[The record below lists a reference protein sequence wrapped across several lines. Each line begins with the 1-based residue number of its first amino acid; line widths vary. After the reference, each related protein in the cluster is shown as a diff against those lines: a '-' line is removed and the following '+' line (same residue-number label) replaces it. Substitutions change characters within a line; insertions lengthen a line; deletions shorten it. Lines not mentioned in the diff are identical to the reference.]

1 MTPAATSGI
10 RQRVAASASAKGRH
24 ACGQAVEAAIAALDG
39 DAALVLIFP
48 TGDVDPAAAA
58 EEAHVAAGGV
68 CVAGMTGTGAMTADG
83 MIELG
88 CSAIAFSSSF
98 EGGVGASDA
107 DDLRQAGRDAV
118 AKALTGID
126 DAPHAIVLL
135 FVDSEPGD
143 QADVVAG
150 AYAVARGRIP
160 LAGGA
165 AGGRTRTRFADG
177 RALSDGVV
185 AAAIG
190 TSTPVGLGIAH
201 GCVPRGAPSIVT
213 RSEGRNVLQLD
224 GRPAQEVYLEK
235 LGVAGVDVDDNELE
249 ALAMIHPLAQPE
261 LSGAV
266 RPRYVR
272 GRGPNGGLVCATSIE
287 PNAAVEVCE
296 QTPDSIVQS
305 AREAVAEA
313 VSQLQGPA
321 EAAVVFDCA
330 GRQAPF
336 PASLAQ
342 RELEALIAAF
352 GEEPPSLAGVYTRGE
367 IGRARGARGDL
378 NHSVVVAAFTAQ
390 D

>member
-1 MTPAATSGI
+1 MAQAATSGI
-10 RQRVAASASAKGRH
+10 RQRVAASASASGRH
-24 ACGQAVEAAIAALDG
+24 ACGQAVQAAIAAVQG

-48 TGDVDPAAAA
+48 AGDIDPAAAA
-58 EEAHVAAGGV
+58 EEADAAAGGV
-68 CVAGMTGTGAMTADG
+68 CVAGMTGTGAMAADG

-98 EGGVGASDA
+98 QVGVGSADA
-107 DDLRQAGRDAV
+107 DDLRRAGRDAV
-118 AKALTGID
+118 AKALAGID
-126 DAPHAIVLL
+126 DAPHAVVLL

-165 AGGRTRTRFADG
+165 AGGRTRTRFAEG
-177 RALSDGVV
+177 RALSVGVV

-213 RSEGRNVLQLD
+213 RSEGLNVLQLD
-224 GRPAQEVYLEK
+224 GRPAQEVYFEK
-235 LGVAGVDVDDNELE
+235 LGVAGVDVDDDELE

-272 GRGPNGGLVCATSIE
+272 GRAPNGGLMCATTIE

-296 QTPDSIVQS
+296 QTPDTIVRS

-313 VSQLQGPA
+313 VSQLHGPA

-330 GRQAPF
+330 GRQAAF
-336 PASLAQ
+336 PGSLAQ
-342 RELEALIAAF
+342 HEFEALVAAF
-352 GEEPPSLAGVYTRGE
+352 GEKPPSLAGVYTRGE
-367 IGRARGARGDL
+367 IGRARGARGDR
-378 NHSVVVAAFTAQ
+378 NHSVVVAAFSAP